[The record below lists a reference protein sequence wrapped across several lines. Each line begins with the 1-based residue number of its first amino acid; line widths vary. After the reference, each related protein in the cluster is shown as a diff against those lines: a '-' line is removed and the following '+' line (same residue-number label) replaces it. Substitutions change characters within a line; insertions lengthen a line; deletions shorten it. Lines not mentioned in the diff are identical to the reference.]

1 MSEENENSEKD
12 DKEENSEKEEKEDEK
27 EEKDEKEDEKENFT
41 TYEEE
46 IITILNKLSETI
58 DTFNTLSREQAE
70 NAILETDIKI
80 DNCKKILEKMEEY
93 INKLKNEDDEKI
105 ELNKKLLNYKT
116 EFSEIMNKY
125 KEIQENYINKK
136 TENAL
141 MEENLI
147 DEDNNRNSIRITTGT
162 AFTNNDNPK
171 GAGNPHMIDGE
182 LDEEKKKK
190 NDLNNKKENENKK
203 NINNTKNNEI
213 NKGIN
218 NKARNEIS
226 LIAVSNNN
234 NNNLGYYLSP
244 NKEKEEGFHEI
255 NRDYDK
261 RKKIII
267 IICVAICIVI
277 FFLIFLIALF
287 S

>member
-116 EFSEIMNKY
+116 EFSEILNKY
-125 KEIQENYINKK
+125 KEIQENYIN
-136 TENAL
+136 
-141 MEENLI
+141 
-147 DEDNNRNSIRITTGT
+147 
-162 AFTNNDNPK
+162 
-171 GAGNPHMIDGE
+171 
-182 LDEEKKKK
+182 
-190 NDLNNKKENENKK
+190 
-203 NINNTKNNEI
+203 
-213 NKGIN
+213 
-218 NKARNEIS
+218 
-226 LIAVSNNN
+226 
-234 NNNLGYYLSP
+234 
-244 NKEKEEGFHEI
+244 
-255 NRDYDK
+255 
-261 RKKIII
+261 
-267 IICVAICIVI
+267 
-277 FFLIFLIALF
+277 
-287 S
+287 